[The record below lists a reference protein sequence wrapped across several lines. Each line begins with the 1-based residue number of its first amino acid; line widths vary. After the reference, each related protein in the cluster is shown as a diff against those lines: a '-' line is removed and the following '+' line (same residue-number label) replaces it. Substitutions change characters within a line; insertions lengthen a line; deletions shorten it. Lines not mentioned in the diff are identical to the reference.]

1 MKFGIRK
8 PSLKKSFSART
19 SSLFTRTIKR
29 ALIPGYGKKGIGWLT
44 NPKKALYNR
53 VYNSLTIGLPD
64 VLKIDSHT
72 KQSQKNSSM
81 TVTDQ
86 SLTLTRVKGLKQCE
100 EILQFTTQ
108 YALDE
113 SLNPSILN
121 AISKIH
127 GRINRYIDKSSIYQD
142 DIYQYIT
149 KEIDALRQ
157 TAKRDSTKY
166 ECCIILDIIELLQI
180 GTDPNL
186 IIDSIKSKYPA
197 WQTPIKDTKNPV
209 SKHISIPKE
218 LQNNPDA
225 KFESAIQKEI
235 IYELAGLVIK
245 DIKSIKFMNAWI
257 KILSHTERYSNRQI
271 NLFDYLHY
279 VLTAS
284 INQVKKETTKEEY
297 REACKII
304 HILNQNQDNSV
315 EKIFDILKYY
325 YQ

>member
-1 MKFGIRK
+1 MIL
-8 PSLKKSFSART
+8 SNQN
-19 SSLFTRTIKR
+19 IQH
-29 ALIPGYGKKGIGWLT
+29 GK
-44 NPKKALYNR
+44 
-53 VYNSLTIGLPD
+53 
-64 VLKIDSHT
+64 H
-72 KQSQKNSSM
+72 Q
-81 TVTDQ
+81 
-86 SLTLTRVKGLKQCE
+86 
-100 EILQFTTQ
+100 
-108 YALDE
+108 
-113 SLNPSILN
+113 
-121 AISKIH
+121 
-127 GRINRYIDKSSIYQD
+127 
-142 DIYQYIT
+142 
-149 KEIDALRQ
+149 
-157 TAKRDSTKY
+157 
-166 ECCIILDIIELLQI
+166 
-180 GTDPNL
+180 
-186 IIDSIKSKYPA
+186 
-197 WQTPIKDTKNPV
+197 DTKNPV